1 MESFNLT
8 ILMGILL
15 FLAAFAAGFIDS
27 VAGGGGLITV
37 PVLMGIGLPPQ
48 MALGTNKFQS
58 SFGSFSAMAN
68 YAGNGHIPWNGGVLT
83 GVISTLVGAAAGAV
97 IVQMVDP
104 RWLSLTIPWLLG
116 AIFLYLLFKPDLG
129 EKDHVPHL
137 KPVPMFIV
145 CGLSLGFYDGFFG
158 PGTGNFWALA
168 LVLLG
173 GMNLV
178 RATAHTKLMNFTS
191 NIVSLLIFLWGG
203 NIRFD
208 IGLIMGVGQFT
219 GGLAGSGM
227 VMKKGVRF
235 IRPVFMTVVLVMVLY
250 LMAKNYGYL

>member
-1 MESFNLT
+1 MESFDLT
-8 ILMGILL
+8 FLTALLL
-15 FLAAFAAGFIDS
+15 FLAAFTAGFVDS

-37 PVLMGIGLPPQ
+37 PVLLGIGLPPQ

-58 SFGSFSAMAN
+58 SFGSFSSMAN

-83 GVISTLVGAAAGAV
+83 GVISTLSGAALGAF
-97 IVQMVDP
+97 IVQRVDS
-104 RWLSLTIPWLLG
+104 RWLSLTIPWLLVL
-116 AIFLYLLFKPDLG
+116 IFIYLLFKPDLG
-129 EKDHVPHL
+129 VSDHLPHL
-137 KPVPMFIV
+137 KPVPMFAL
-145 CGLSLGFYDGFFG
+145 CGLVLGFYDGFFG

-168 LVLLG
+168 LVMLG

-178 RATAHTKLMNFTS
+178 KATAHTKLMNFTS
-191 NIVSLLIFLWGG
+191 NIVSLLLFLWGG

-208 IGLIMGVGQFT
+208 IGLIMGAGQFT

-250 LMAKNYGYL
+250 LMAKNYGLM